1 MKLFSKYR
9 AGLPVLLL
17 VQLSCFAQNEPVGKT
32 DFSDWKQHSQ
42 PGADSSIVLSAEPIA
57 YRYADGKGFHKGF
70 RKIDEGVADWTKFY
84 GLRFWVFT
92 EKEMPVQLKV
102 QIDAP
107 EYEKEHIQPDI
118 HADVT
123 VSGAGWH
130 EVILPWNAFSFTQ
143 AQLKAALLVVKE
155 LRIGLAA
162 ANQSGQVRI
171 REVALTKGEVVSL
184 SADIKGKAA
193 SKGEAVVYDLMVENV
208 SGVQQSVHLKVDQ
221 YGWESMITS
230 ITPAIVHL
238 APGESKTCKVTV
250 SVTDRLPEGRRET
263 QVIHAIANGKALPDA
278 TITFIT
284 ACALSK
290 PNILHTAV
298 RWQEVK
304 DKVKKYA
311 WAKTE
316 QDKYVALA
324 DKWQVPEVAT
334 RLTTDNADKGMQ
346 LFNTQEE
353 FNFMAAGISYQL
365 TGKKEYAEK
374 VALFLRRLSS
384 PVNGYP
390 TTFRACAQS
399 FVQEGHFFQH
409 IVMAYDM
416 IAGAGVLGKE
426 DLANIEKTFR
436 LYIETVDLS
445 VRDGAIT
452 NWVLSEETGAL
463 YCALALQD
471 WHLAE
476 SIFSGPCGITD
487 QLSNGVMNDGWW
499 YECSVGYNVWCS
511 TEFSQIALALEPWGV
526 NFKDMRLPLATTPYY
541 TLAPRMR
548 QPGLYGMNFDKWGPV
563 TKNNIGIKDM
573 WDALPAFTDYRGM
586 MFGVNDA
593 QETMVAGQ
601 PYELAYYLYKDPE
614 YAAIIN
620 RGATRD
626 LLYGVPE
633 IPKVVSL
640 LTAQSA
646 YADNMGI
653 VLLRSNKE
661 GLPQREQ
668 IQAALHYGTDGGFHG
683 HFDRTNL
690 LHLSRYGR
698 SFYNPEMIWYGY
710 ASYLYKFYVQTSLS
724 KNMVVVDQKMQEPVE
739 SFRTLYHTGQ
749 LMQATA
755 VETKARW
762 SNPPYGGMQYD
773 YLGGISFAQKSW
785 QEGRSVPV
793 PANAPAYGAVTGFT
807 EPVLQRRLML
817 VTDDYV
823 VLADYNKAEKERTF
837 DWLLQGKGFT
847 GVEAAQKKFL
857 QHTPQ
862 MNTDPLGSAQFITD
876 CNWWS
881 ATGTAKAG
889 FGMCWGK
896 DCDNAGTLAPNNEE
910 GPLQMNVF
918 SAWPLE
924 KEIMAGTAPEVH
936 DVSRQV
942 FYTVSGNGKLLL
954 QDSTGAWILGAAH
967 MDIPVKGLTTLS
979 LEARCSPGKKPGL
992 FWGDAKL
999 VLENGKEISLNEL
1012 PFTTKNIKP
1021 VAEKGK
1027 DYEGGPVKIAGNIIT
1042 QSMAA
1047 QPEAPGETGIITV
1060 DVSSV
1065 KAVRFKATLGSD
1077 YPLGNETARR
1087 KTYAV
1092 RAKGKEA
1099 VFLTVIEP
1107 FEDKPVVKKV
1117 WATAA
1122 DKLFVEL
1129 LDGRVQQFTIHQL
1142 ETAGGKIT
1150 VDMVEKQNSQVTKQE
1165 TTQDR

>member
-1 MKLFSKYR
+1 MKRIIQLLLLILLLPLSYCGAQDKPVLQR
-9 AGLPVLLL
+9 VGKANCADWKGAGKPDRDSAVELPVTGI
-17 VQLSCFAQNEPVGKT
+17 SYT
-32 DFSDWKQHSQ
+32 
-42 PGADSSIVLSAEPIA
+42 
-57 YRYADGKGFHKGF
+57 YADGKRYHKGF
-70 RKIDEGVADWTKFY
+70 RRIDEGVSDWSAYY
-84 GLRFWVFT
+84 GIRFRVFVGS
-92 EKEMPVQLKV
+92 KEPVTLQVNLDV
-102 QIDAP
+102 P
-107 EYEKEHIQPDI
+107 FYEKDHLQPDVQAQVRI
-118 HADVT
+118 T
-123 VSGAGWH
+123 GAGWQ
-130 EVILPWNAFSFTQ
+130 EVLVPWAHFSFTK
-143 AQLKAALLVVKE
+143 AQQQVTLQNIKSIS
-155 LRIGLAA
+155 LRPVSKSR
-162 ANQSGQVRI
+162 SGIRVRG
-171 REVALTKGEVVSL
+171 VLLTKGDLVSL
-184 SADIKGKAA
+184 ESAVQGQAAPQGGTVTYALVTGNTSGSKQLVRLKAD
-193 SKGEAVVYDLMVENV
+193 K
-208 SGVQQSVHLKVDQ
+208 
-221 YGWESMITS
+221 YGWESMETS
-230 ITPAIVHL
+230 IQPSVL
-238 APGESKTCKVTV
+238 ELLPGESKTSLVTVKVTG
-250 SVTDRLPEGRRET
+250 RLPEGRRET
-263 QVIHAIANGKALPDA
+263 QVIRAIAGGKALPDA
-278 TITFIT
+278 KIIFTT
-284 ACALSK
+284 ACALPK

-304 DKVKKYA
+304 DKVKKYT

-316 QDKYVALA
+316 QDKYLALA
-324 DKWQVPEVAT
+324 DKWKVPEVAT
-334 RLTTDNADKGMQ
+334 KLTTDNSDKGMQ

-353 FNFMAAGISYQL
+353 FNFMAAGISWQL

-384 PVNGYP
+384 PVDGYP
-390 TTFRACAQS
+390 TTFRACSQS

-416 IAGAGVLGKE
+416 IADAGVLGKE
-426 DLANIEKTFR
+426 DVAHIEQTFR
-436 LYIETVDLS
+436 LYIETVNLS
-445 VRDGAIT
+445 IRDGSIN

-487 QLSNGVMNDGWW
+487 HLVNGVMNDGWW
-499 YECSVGYNVWCS
+499 YECSIGYNVWCS
-511 TEFSQIALALEPWGV
+511 SEFSQIALALDPWGV
-526 NFKDMRLPLATTPYY
+526 NFKNMQLPIGTTPYY

-548 QPGLYGMNFDKWGPV
+548 KPGLYGMNFDKWGPV
-563 TKNNIGIKDM
+563 TKNSIGIKDM

-593 QETMVAGQ
+593 QETMVSGQ
-601 PYELAYYLYKDPE
+601 PYELAYYLYRDPE

-633 IPKVVSL
+633 LPQMVSS
-640 LTAQSA
+640 LTSQSA

-661 GLPQREQ
+661 GRPQREQ
-668 IQAALHYGTDGGFHG
+668 LQAALHYGTDGGFHG

-710 ASYLYKFYVQTSLS
+710 ASYMYKFYVQTSLS

-739 SFRTLYHTGQ
+739 SFRTLFHTGK
-749 LMQATA
+749 LMQATV

-785 QEGRSVPV
+785 QEGRSLPV

-817 VTDDYV
+817 VTADYV

-837 DWLLQGKGFT
+837 DWLFQGKGFT
-847 GVEAAQKKFL
+847 GVEADEQQFL

-862 MNTDPLGSAQFITD
+862 MNNDPLGSAQFITD

-881 ATGTAKAG
+881 AKGTAKAG
-889 FGMCWGK
+889 FETCWGK
-896 DCDNAGTLAPNNEE
+896 DCDNTGTLAPNSEE
-910 GPLQMNVF
+910 GAFKINVF
-918 SAWPLE
+918 NAWPQQ

-942 FYTVSGNGKLLL
+942 FYTIRGDGKVLQ
-954 QDSTGAWILGAAH
+954 QDSTGAWILGAAAI
-967 MDIPVKGLTTLS
+967 DVPVKGLTTLR
-979 LEARCSPGKKPGL
+979 LEASCTAGKKSGL

-999 VLENGKEISLNEL
+999 VLENGKEISLSEL
-1012 PFTTKNIKP
+1012 PLTTENIQP
-1021 VAEKGK
+1021 VTIKGR
-1027 DYEGGPVKIAGNIIT
+1027 DYEGGPVKIAGNLVEQPI
-1042 QSMAA
+1042 AA
-1047 QPEAPGETGIITV
+1047 QPGVAGKTGVITA
-1060 DVSSV
+1060 DLRNV

-1077 YPLGNETARR
+1077 YPLGNEAARR

-1092 RAKGKEA
+1092 RSKGKEA

-1107 FEDKPVVKKV
+1107 FENQPMIKKV

-1122 DKLFVEL
+1122 DRLFVEL
-1129 LDGRVQQFTIHQL
+1129 LDGRIQEIRIHEL
-1142 ETAGGKIT
+1142 NKEGGKVT
-1150 VDMVEKQNSQVTKQE
+1150 VEMVEKKNGQTTNQE
-1165 TTQDR
+1165 TAL